1 MAYMDEIS
9 YEEKT
14 PKSNLVKAK
23 ENKRKQQIPHTWA
36 SSNQDGFKFMSVQ
49 SQNCLAIL
57 S

>member
-23 ENKRKQQIPHTWA
+23 ENKRKQQIPHTWG